1 MKLLLCLVS
10 FVLLSASSELV
21 QVPVNAQEVLLQAKT
36 EAAQPV
42 NELDRL
48 EQQTQQ
54 LYETGRFAEASVL
67 LQQLQGNYAVI
78 EDKLGE
84 ARTLRNLALVYHA
97 TGERSKATEAI
108 KQSFQHLQELQ
119 ETRGKTKLFAQ
130 ILEVQGQLQ
139 LSAGKLEEA
148 LETWKKAANTY
159 KEIGD
164 ISGVTK
170 TRINQAQTL
179 QTLGLYRQAIKTL
192 TEVREILQVQP
203 DSPVKAKGLQSL
215 GDALRVVGDLNQSQ
229 EVLQKSLGISERLQ
243 LGEAAAGTLLSLGN
257 TARVQEKSD
266 ESLEFYQRAV
276 TASSSV
282 EIQVEAQLNQLSLL
296 IEEDRSADAQN
307 LISEIQSKIINLPPS
322 RPTIYAQIN
331 LARSL
336 MKMGNATTEGTRNA
350 AEILATAVQQA
361 QSLEDKRAEAYALGN
376 LGRVYEQNRQWK
388 EGKSLTEKALL
399 LAQSINASDIT
410 YQWHWQMGR
419 ILKEQGN
426 REGAIAAYSQSVSTL
441 QSLRNDLV
449 AINSDVQFSFR
460 ESVEPVYRELV
471 GLLLQPAANVEQSA
485 LIQARQVIESLQ
497 LAELDNFF
505 RDACLDVKPIQ
516 IDQVDSNAA
525 VFYTIILKERLEVI
539 LALPGQ
545 PLKHYTTQLP
555 QETVEATLK
564 ELRDTIT
571 NPRMQLSIKRFL
583 TPSQKVYDWLIRP
596 IEAELAGS
604 GVNTLVFV
612 LDGGFRNIPIAA
624 LYDGEQY
631 LVQKYSV
638 ALTPGLQLLEANPL
652 ARENLNI
659 LAAGLTEARQGFS
672 SLPHVES
679 ELDQIQVEASTKILL
694 NESFSKFNFEKN
706 VQSIPFSVVHLA
718 THGEFSSQAKDT
730 FILTW
735 DGQINAKEL
744 DSLLRSETGQNK
756 PIELL
761 VLSACKTAAGDNRA
775 ALGLAGVAVRAGARS
790 TVASLWYVSD
800 EATAVLMT
808 EFYQELAN
816 SKVTK
821 AEALRR
827 AQEAVLLNEKLSH
840 PYFWAAFVMVGN
852 WL

>member
-1 MKLLLCLVS
+1 
-10 FVLLSASSELV
+10 
-21 QVPVNAQEVLLQAKT
+21 
-36 EAAQPV
+36 
-42 NELDRL
+42 
-48 EQQTQQ
+48 
-54 LYETGRFAEASVL
+54 
-67 LQQLQGNYAVI
+67 
-78 EDKLGE
+78 KLGE
-84 ARTLRNLALVYHA
+84 ARALRNLALVYHA
-97 TGERSKATEAI
+97 TGERSKANEAI
-108 KQSFQHLQELQ
+108 TQSFQHLQELK

-130 ILEVQGQLQ
+130 VLEVQGQLQ

-148 LETWKKAANTY
+148 LDTWKKAANTY
-159 KEIGD
+159 KEVGD

-192 TEVREILQVQP
+192 TEVKEILQVQP

-229 EVLQKSLGISERLQ
+229 EVLQQSLAIAERLQ
-243 LGEAAAGTLLSLGN
+243 VREATAGTLLSLGN
-257 TARVQEKSD
+257 TARVQGKSK

-276 TASSSV
+276 TASPLV

-296 IEEDRSADAQN
+296 IEENRSADAQS
-307 LISEIQSKIINLPPS
+307 LIPEIQSKIIKLPPS
-322 RPTIYAQIN
+322 RLTIYAQIN

-336 MKMGNATTEGTRNA
+336 IKMGNATAEETRNA
-350 AEILATAVQQA
+350 AEILANAVQQA
-361 QSLEDKRAEAYALGN
+361 QNLEDTRAEAYALGN
-376 LGRVYEQNRQWK
+376 LGRVYEQNRQWE
-388 EGKSLTEKALL
+388 EGKKLTEKALL

-410 YQWHWQMGR
+410 YQWHWQLGR

-426 REGAIAAYSQSVSTL
+426 REGAITAYSQSVSTL

-516 IDQVDSNAA
+516 IDQVDSKAA
-525 VFYTIILKERLEVI
+525 VFYTIILKDRLEVI

-555 QETVEATLK
+555 QENVESTLK
-564 ELRDTIT
+564 DLRDAIT
-571 NPRMQLSIKRFL
+571 NPRRQLSIKQFL

-596 IEAELAGS
+596 IEADLANS

-638 ALTPGLQLLEANPL
+638 ALTPGLQLLEAKPL

-679 ELDQIQVEASTKILL
+679 ELDKIKVEASTQILL

-744 DSLLRSETGQNK
+744 DSLLRSETRQDK

-800 EATAVLMT
+800 EATSVLMT

-840 PYFWAAFVMVGN
+840 P
-852 WL
+852 